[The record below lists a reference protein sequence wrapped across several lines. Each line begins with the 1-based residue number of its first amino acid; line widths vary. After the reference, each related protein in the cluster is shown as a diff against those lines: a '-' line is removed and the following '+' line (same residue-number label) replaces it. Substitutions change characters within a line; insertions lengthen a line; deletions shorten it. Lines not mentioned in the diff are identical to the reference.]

1 MNIKTVI
8 LLCAGRGS
16 RLSTRTANK
25 PKPLV
30 ETNQIS
36 FIDNALRN
44 IESVGIEK
52 VIIVV
57 GYKSDVLM
65 SHIKQNA
72 YNLHIEFVNSDKWE
86 STNNIY
92 SLYLA
97 RNWIKQDTLILE
109 GDIFFTKKCLES
121 VMLKAGDLNVLVS
134 PLSPNM
140 EGTYAKVDNDNIIAL
155 NSTKDSNYQVEEGQY
170 KTVNIYNICTANF
183 AEYVVKELESYV
195 NSGSTGLYYEDIF
208 KQCLLNNVAEFKASI
223 VDNSQWY
230 EVDNTYDLAICD
242 FISSNNKLDLV
253 QNRHGGYW
261 RYPIIDFGLIYN
273 FNFPPKKLKDE
284 IKNNFDEI
292 LLNYPGGNRLVEHAL
307 SEFIGIERTQLCIS
321 NGAAEIIKRL
331 PDVYTGKVLVT
342 VPSFNEYANCFGKA
356 RAIYSYTKEH
366 QHFEIDIEEVLTL
379 VKEEQPSVVVIESPN
394 NPTGK
399 LTPIDSLLYLADELL
414 TLNIDLVVD
423 ESFLDF
429 SKMRDDTMLKH
440 LDNYKNLS
448 VIRSMSKTFGIGGIR
463 IGYIATANQ
472 ELLSKIR
479 AVLPIWNI
487 NGFAEEFLLRLPQYR
502 ESYKLSCEKVIS
514 DTLKLQQELNSIEGI
529 TAFETD
535 SNFVYCKLHISDA
548 NTISRLLLDIHGLY
562 VKECSGKGN
571 VDSDLYLR
579 ISCRTQSD
587 NEVLINALRTIMQ
600 WQININDMKSIK
612 EVKEVCE

>member
-1 MNIKTVI
+1 
-8 LLCAGRGS
+8 
-16 RLSTRTANK
+16 
-25 PKPLV
+25 
-30 ETNQIS
+30 
-36 FIDNALRN
+36 
-44 IESVGIEK
+44 
-52 VIIVV
+52 
-57 GYKSDVLM
+57 
-65 SHIKQNA
+65 
-72 YNLHIEFVNSDKWE
+72 
-86 STNNIY
+86 
-92 SLYLA
+92 
-97 RNWIKQDTLILE
+97 
-109 GDIFFTKKCLES
+109 
-121 VMLKAGDLNVLVS
+121 
-134 PLSPNM
+134 M
-140 EGTYAKVDNDNIIAL
+140 EGTYAKIDKDNIIAL
-155 NSTKDSNYQVEEGQY
+155 NSTKDSHYQVEEGQY

-183 AEYVVKELESYV
+183 AEYVTKELESYV

-208 KQCLLNNVAEFKASI
+208 KQSLLNNMAEFKASI
-223 VDNSQWY
+223 VDHSQWY
-230 EVDNTYDLAICD
+230 EVDNTYDLTICD
-242 FISSNNKLDLV
+242 FISSNNKLDLI

-292 LLNYPGGNRLVEHAL
+292 FLNYPGGNRLVEHAL

-342 VPSFNEYANCFGKA
+342 VPSFNEYANCFGKD
-356 RAIYSYTKEH
+356 RTIFSYSKESRD
-366 QHFEIDIEEVLTL
+366 FEIDIDELLTL
-379 VKEEQPSVVVIESPN
+379 AKEEQPNVVVIESPN

-399 LTPIDSLLYLADELL
+399 LTPIDSLLYLAGELL
-414 TLNIDLVVD
+414 TLNIHLIVD

-472 ELLSKIR
+472 ELLGKIR

-502 ESYKLSCEKVIS
+502 ESYKLSCEQVII

-529 TAFETD
+529 TAYETD
-535 SNFVYCKLHISDA
+535 SNFVYCKLHVSDA
-548 NTISRLLLDIHGLY
+548 KTISQLLLDIHGLY

-571 VDSDLYLR
+571 IDSDKYLR
-579 ISCRTQSD
+579 ISCRTPSD
-587 NEVLINALRTIMQ
+587 NEILIRSLRMVMQGLINISDISVVKE
-600 WQININDMKSIK
+600 IN
-612 EVKEVCE
+612 EVCE

>member
-1 MNIKTVI
+1 MNKKTAI

-16 RLSTRTANK
+16 RLSTRTSNK

-44 IESVGIEK
+44 IEAVGIKK

-65 SHIKQNA
+65 SHIEQGA
-72 YNLHIEFVNSDKWE
+72 YNLHIEFVNSEKWE

-109 GDIFFTKKCLES
+109 GDIFFTKKCLET

-134 PLSPNM
+134 PLSGNM
-140 EGTYAKVDNDNIIAL
+140 EGTYAKIDKDNIIAL
-155 NSTKDSNYQVEEGQY
+155 NSTKDSHYQVEEGQY

-183 AEYVVKELESYV
+183 AEYVTKELESYV

-208 KQCLLNNVAEFKASI
+208 KHSLLNNMAEFKASI
-223 VDNSQWY
+223 VDHSQWY
-230 EVDNTYDLAICD
+230 EVDNTYDLTICD
-242 FISSNNKLDLV
+242 FISSNNKLDLI

-292 LLNYPGGNRLVEHAL
+292 FLNYPGGNRLVEHAL

-342 VPSFNEYANCFGKA
+342 VPSFNEYANCFGKD
-356 RAIYSYTKEH
+356 RTIFSYSKESRD
-366 QHFEIDIEEVLTL
+366 FEIDIDELLTL
-379 VKEEQPSVVVIESPN
+379 AKEEKPNVVVIESPN

-399 LTPIDSLLYLADELL
+399 LTPIDSLLYLAGELL
-414 TLNIDLVVD
+414 ALNIHLIID

-472 ELLSKIR
+472 ELLGKIR

-502 ESYKLSCEKVIS
+502 ESYKLSCEQVII

-529 TAFETD
+529 TAYETD
-535 SNFVYCKLHISDA
+535 SNFVYCKLHVSDA
-548 NTISRLLLDIHGLY
+548 KTISQLLLDIHGLY

-571 VDSDLYLR
+571 IDSDRYLR
-579 ISCRTQSD
+579 ISCRTPSD
-587 NEVLINALRTIMQ
+587 NEILIRSLRMVMQ
-600 WQININDMKSIK
+600 GLISISDISVVKEIN
-612 EVKEVCE
+612 EVCE

>member
-16 RLSTRTANK
+16 RLSTRTSNK

-121 VMLKAGDLNVLVS
+121 VMSKAGDLNVLVS

-140 EGTYAKVDNDNIIAL
+140 EGTYAKVDNDKIVAL
-155 NSTKDSNYQVEEGQY
+155 NSTKDNNYQVEEGQY

-183 AEYVVKELESYV
+183 AEYVTKALESYV
-195 NSGSTGLYYEDIF
+195 NSGATGLYYEDIF
-208 KQCLLNNVAEFKASI
+208 KQSLLNNVAEFKASI

-242 FISSNNKLDLV
+242 FISSNNKLELV

-356 RAIYSYTKEH
+356 RTIYSYTKEH
-366 QHFEIDIEEVLTL
+366 QHFEIDIDEVLTL

-399 LTPIDSLLYLADELL
+399 LTAIDSLLYLAGELL

-502 ESYKLSCEKVIS
+502 ESYKLSCEQVIS

-571 VDSDLYLR
+571 SDSDLYLR

-587 NEVLINALRTIMQ
+587 NEILINALRTIMQ

>member
-16 RLSTRTANK
+16 RLSTRTSNK

-65 SHIKQNA
+65 SHVKQHA

-121 VMLKAGDLNVLVS
+121 VMSKAGDLNVLVS

-140 EGTYAKVDNDNIIAL
+140 EGTYAKVDNDKIVAL
-155 NSTKDSNYQVEEGQY
+155 NSTKDNNYQVEEGQY

-183 AEYVVKELESYV
+183 AEYITKALESYV
-195 NSGSTGLYYEDIF
+195 NSGATGLYYEDIF
-208 KQCLLNNVAEFKASI
+208 KQSLLNNVAEFKASI

-242 FISSNNKLDLV
+242 FISSNNKLELV

-356 RAIYSYTKEH
+356 RTIYSYTKEH
-366 QHFEIDIEEVLTL
+366 RHFEIDIDEVLTL

-399 LTPIDSLLYLADELL
+399 LTAIDSLLYLAGELL
-414 TLNIDLVVD
+414 ALNIDLIID

-429 SKMRDDTMLKH
+429 SKMRDDTMLKY

-472 ELLSKIR
+472 ELLGKIR

-502 ESYKLSCEKVIS
+502 ESYKLSCEQVIS

-548 NTISRLLLDIHGLY
+548 KTISRLLLDIHGLY

-571 VDSDLYLR
+571 SDSDLYLR

-587 NEVLINALRTIMQ
+587 NEILINALRTIMQ